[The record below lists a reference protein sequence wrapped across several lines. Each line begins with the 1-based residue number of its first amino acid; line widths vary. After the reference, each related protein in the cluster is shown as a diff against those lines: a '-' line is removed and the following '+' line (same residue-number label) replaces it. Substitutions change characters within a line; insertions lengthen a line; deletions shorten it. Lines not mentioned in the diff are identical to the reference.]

1 MKIVLIG
8 NVYIKKNTYTHKKK
22 KKKALGQGDIQ
33 LDDLSNSKQIEEKL
47 DEEQEMA
54 DELKFYMEQIYRII
68 KPVVVCIILS
78 IFWVKV
84 ANDGSSDYT
93 PTRPTYVNVSPTNT
107 ATNTTTAT
115 TGSTIAQSF
124 TNAAII
130 IGQIIGVTI
139 LIVFFFKKGWIK
151 ILIGFF
157 MVVVLLLLGFMTY
170 LLLL

>member
-1 MKIVLIG
+1 
-8 NVYIKKNTYTHKKK
+8 
-22 KKKALGQGDIQ
+22 
-33 LDDLSNSKQIEEKL
+33 
-47 DEEQEMA
+47 MA

-84 ANDGSSDYT
+84 SFDGSSDYT
-93 PTRPTYVNVSPTNT
+93 PSRPTYVNVSTPSTST
-107 ATNTTTAT
+107 TTTTTAA
-115 TGSTIAQSF
+115 GSSIAQSF

-151 ILIGFF
+151 VLIGFF

>member
-1 MKIVLIG
+1 
-8 NVYIKKNTYTHKKK
+8 
-22 KKKALGQGDIQ
+22 
-33 LDDLSNSKQIEEKL
+33 
-47 DEEQEMA
+47 MA

-84 ANDGSSDYT
+84 SFDGSSDYT
-93 PTRPTYVNVSPTNT
+93 PSRPTYVNVSTP
-107 ATNTTTAT
+107 TTTTTTT

-151 ILIGFF
+151 VLIGFF

>member
-1 MKIVLIG
+1 M
-8 NVYIKKNTYTHKKK
+8 
-22 KKKALGQGDIQ
+22 
-33 LDDLSNSKQIEEKL
+33 
-47 DEEQEMA
+47 
-54 DELKFYMEQIYRII
+54 
-68 KPVVVCIILS
+68 VCIILS

-84 ANDGSSDYT
+84 SFGGKSDYT
-93 PTRPTYVNVSPTNT
+93 PSRPTYVS
-107 ATNTTTAT
+107 TTS
-115 TGSTIAQSF
+115 STSTSSSSDSGIAQSF

-151 ILIGFF
+151 VLIGFF

>member
-1 MKIVLIG
+1 VI
-8 NVYIKKNTYTHKKK
+8 
-22 KKKALGQGDIQ
+22 
-33 LDDLSNSKQIEEKL
+33 
-47 DEEQEMA
+47 
-54 DELKFYMEQIYRII
+54 
-68 KPVVVCIILS
+68 CIILS

-84 ANDGSSDYT
+84 SFGGKSDYT
-93 PTRPTYVNVSPTNT
+93 PTRPTYVSTST
-107 ATNTTTAT
+107 STTSNSSNES
-115 TGSTIAQSF
+115 GIAQSF

-151 ILIGFF
+151 VLIGFF